1 MDKIENI
8 SLADLPVGGVGII
21 ESYSDNVLSLKLLEM
36 GCLPGTQ
43 IKLDCIAP
51 LGCPYCY
58 ILGNNYHLSLRKSE
72 AKTVNIKVLP

>member
-1 MDKIENI
+1 MT
-8 SLADLPVGGVGII
+8 LADLPIGGVGVI
-21 ESYSDNVLSLKLLEM
+21 ESYSDSALSLKLLEM
-36 GCLPGTQ
+36 GCLPGTP

-72 AKTVNIKVLP
+72 AKTVNISFIQS